1 MNLFVAWIIS
11 YKMKLFST
19 ATTYNNFKEEMGT
32 VSTNRDTILGAGLV
46 LCLLLIFGLF
56 WYFQS
61 SLNLLQEQGD
71 HDRRLLLKLQDQV
84 KV

>member
-1 MNLFVAWIIS
+1 MWQLQSPIKVT
-11 YKMKLFST
+11 LFST
-19 ATTYNNFKEEMGT
+19 VTNKTKLKEEMGT

-71 HDRRLLLKLQDQV
+71 HDRRLLSKLQDQV

>member
-1 MNLFVAWIIS
+1 MNLFVALTVS
-11 YKMKLFST
+11 YKMKLFYT
-19 ATTYNNFKEEMGT
+19 ATKLCKFKEEMGT
-32 VSTNRDTILGAGLV
+32 VSSNRDTILGAGLV